1 MASVISQ
8 ILKSDGLPGLFIG
21 YYATLI
27 RDVPYTMLELG
38 VYENMKSLLRRVR
51 KVEVLG
57 RNDELAAAA
66 FTGTAL
72 KRQSSFTTLIYGN
85 VTAYRLCGCLSDHT
99 SRSGEN

>member
-1 MASVISQ
+1 MASVVSQ
-8 ILKSDGLPGLFIG
+8 ILKADGLPGLFIG

-38 VYENMKSLLRRVR
+38 VYENVKSLLRRVR

-66 FTGTAL
+66 FTGTAV
-72 KRQSSFTTLIYGN
+72 KRQSCFTMLMWQRNRI
-85 VTAYRLCGCLSDHT
+85 
-99 SRSGEN
+99 

>member
-1 MASVISQ
+1 MASVVSQ
-8 ILKSDGLPGLFIG
+8 ILKSDGLQGLFIG

-38 VYENMKSLLRRVR
+38 VYENVKSLLRRVR

-66 FTGTAL
+66 FTGREQL
-72 KRQSSFTTLIYGN
+72 NRQFTHLDCTHSRQC
-85 VTAYRLCGCLSDHT
+85 YRL
-99 SRSGEN
+99 